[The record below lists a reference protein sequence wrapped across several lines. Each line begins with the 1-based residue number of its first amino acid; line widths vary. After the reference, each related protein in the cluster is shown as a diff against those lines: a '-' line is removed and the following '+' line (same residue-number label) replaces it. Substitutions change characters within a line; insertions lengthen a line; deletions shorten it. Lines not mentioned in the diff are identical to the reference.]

1 MSGYYAYDSGFE
13 EQLYAKRG
21 NLALAERLLRSCLES
36 LRQGRS
42 ETLYTTFLTDL
53 AEVLAKAGRFGESL
67 AAAVE
72 ALQRTGHHDAFWQMP
87 EALRIKGEILM
98 RSTPSD
104 PESIEDCFTR
114 SLAARAARVRC
125 PGNYEPR
132 RALPG
137 YGTSTAAPPKP
148 TRF

>member
-1 MSGYYAYDSGFE
+1 M
-13 EQLYAKRG
+13 QR
-21 NLALAERLLRSCLES
+21 
-36 LRQGRS
+36 
-42 ETLYTTFLTDL
+42 
-53 AEVLAKAGRFGESL
+53 AGRFGESL

-114 SLAARAARVRC
+114 SLACARVRC
-125 PGNYEPR
+125 RGIYEPR

-137 YGTSTAAPPKP
+137 TDAPPMP